1 MTFLRDMP
9 GVLGKTAM
17 GALCA
22 IRDALRLDYAGVDF
36 ALNGN
41 GELLL
46 FEANATMVL
55 ASPDPDPRWGYRRA
69 AITSAIEAVVAMIRE
84 EAAPM
89 DRRERGQT

>member
-1 MTFLRDMP
+1 
-9 GVLGKTAM
+9 
-17 GALCA
+17 
-22 IRDALRLDYAGVDF
+22 
-36 ALNGN
+36 
-41 GELLL
+41 LL